1 MPNEELS
8 IEQAGEL
15 ESQQKGIVTRINK
28 SFERFTKGLEDVFND
43 ITALEV
49 NTMVVSNIT
58 GRKFNP
64 LESYRQI
71 YELQNDKME
80 SLKSLYTQ
88 LESAYQT
95 AFKTT
100 EIPPPYSEIFTD
112 PQKRE
117 EILDNSEFL
126 LSLRKLIELK
136 ALLSGIDANDPNNF
150 YDLIYAQTVI
160 QIDGDVIHRFHKS
173 LINKNIEQAQQE
185 FLIKIHQ
192 EAVKEGENNWRELLS
207 FMQDL
212 MEKIVKYFSNPK

>member
-1 MPNEELS
+1 MPNGELS
-8 IEQAGEL
+8 REQAGEP
-15 ESQQKGIVTRINK
+15 EGQENIVTRINK

-58 GRKFNP
+58 GRKFNS
-64 LESYRQI
+64 LESYREI
-71 YELQNDKME
+71 YELQNSQME
-80 SLKSLYTQ
+80 SHKSLYTQ
-88 LESAYQT
+88 LVSAYQT

-136 ALLSGIDANDPNNF
+136 ALLSGRDANDPNNF

-185 FLIKIHQ
+185 FLIKVHQ

-207 FMQDL
+207 FMQEL
-212 MEKIVKYFSNPK
+212 MTKIVNYFSNLK